1 MNFGAKT
8 KEKISKLFLIPLLLV
23 LLAVQCPGN
32 ALAACGTCP
41 ADAIVCNPLCYN
53 TFQELIGALIN
64 ILFVVALA
72 IVPLMI
78 VWAGMLFITGN
89 GDPNKLS
96 KAKNIMLYTVIG
108 LGIILLSRAIVWA
121 VKNVLGVTP

>member
-1 MNFGAKT
+1 MNLGVKT
-8 KEKISKLFLIPLLLV
+8 KEKISKLLFASLFLAMTICFPV
-23 LLAVQCPGN
+23 G
-32 ALAACGTCP
+32 ALAACDCDP
-41 ADAIVCNPLCYN
+41 NVDIVCNPLKFCK
-53 TFQELIGALIN
+53 FQDLIDALIN
-64 ILFVVALA
+64 TLFVVALA

-121 VKNVLGVTP
+121 VKNVLGVSP